1 MVRIR
6 TAAIQAVVRVAE
18 RSMTFRRAQCWV
30 WWLLPFLVA
39 RALVP
44 VGFMAQMSE
53 GQFRLVFCTAG
64 MAQTLNAGAA
74 TDHAA
79 DKSTGHQGSATQADF
94 SCPFSQVAAVP
105 LLDISGSEA
114 IPFISSAEVLPPAE
128 SPYYAAGPPR
138 RITNRGPPA
147 HA

>member
-1 MVRIR
+1 
-6 TAAIQAVVRVAE
+6 
-18 RSMTFRRAQCWV
+18 MTFRRAQCWV

-64 MAQTLNAGAA
+64 MAQNQSAAAA

-79 DKSTGHQGSATQADF
+79 EKSADHSGSATHADF

-114 IPFISSAEVLPPAE
+114 IPFISSAEVIPPAE

-138 RITNRGPPA
+138 QHLARGPPA
-147 HA
+147 LS